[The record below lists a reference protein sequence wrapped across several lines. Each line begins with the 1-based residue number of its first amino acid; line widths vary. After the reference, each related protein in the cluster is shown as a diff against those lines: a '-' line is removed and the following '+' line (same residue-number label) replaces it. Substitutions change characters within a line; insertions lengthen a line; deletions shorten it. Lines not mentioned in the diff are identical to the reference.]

1 LGGCGHLAD
10 CDEREFHPW
19 FSKTHSIT
27 GVYTNSFLH
36 ALAIYERAEG
46 AVIEQYQFVPIMH
59 ECAVSPGDS
68 GQTFREHDMAGG

>member
-19 FSKTHSIT
+19 FSKTHTIT

-46 AVIEQYQFVPIMH
+46 AVIE
-59 ECAVSPGDS
+59 
-68 GQTFREHDMAGG
+68 